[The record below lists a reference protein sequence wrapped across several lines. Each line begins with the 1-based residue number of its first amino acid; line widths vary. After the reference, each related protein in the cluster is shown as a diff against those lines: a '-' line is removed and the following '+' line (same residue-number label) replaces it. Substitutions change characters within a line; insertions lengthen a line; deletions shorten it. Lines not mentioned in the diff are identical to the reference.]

1 METNEKT
8 GNNEGMPVV
17 MPSEG
22 FVRLPVVIAVLGIGK
37 TTFRRGIREGRF
49 PKPVKIGPRSSAW
62 RVEDIRA
69 TIAEIS
75 KQFEVFP
82 G

>member
-22 FVRLPVVIAVLGIGK
+22 FVRLPVVIAVLGIGR
-37 TTFRRGIREGRF
+37 TTFRRGTREGKY
-49 PKPVKIGPRSSAW
+49 PKPVKIGSRSTAW

-69 TIAEIS
+69 TIAKIS
-75 KQFEVFP
+75 NQQ

>member
-22 FVRLPVVIAVLGIGK
+22 FVRLPVVIAVWG
-37 TTFRRGIREGRF
+37 
-49 PKPVKIGPRSSAW
+49 
-62 RVEDIRA
+62 
-69 TIAEIS
+69 
-75 KQFEVFP
+75 
-82 G
+82 